1 MYTCD
6 ALWVRIIYFNS
17 YCYVIWYTKY
27 FIFVNLFLLSVNVL
41 DFKYKSGGHSVL
53 YLTQTTQMSPD
64 YDNYMIIMMICTL
77 VFVTVTPGRLMGWL
91 IIPPENQPNFLR
103 KRLVFLFH
111 TQSGRLSLVSQTVLH
126 LVNHTLEWLWY
137 TSLWWLVVCDGR
149 WLWCHSSSSA
159 VSVTSQ
165 AWT

>member
-77 VFVTVTPGRLMGWL
+77 VFVTVAPGRLMDWL
-91 IIPPENQPNFLR
+91 ISTNFSYLIWQKRSCVSVPCTIRSSFTSCHWLRHTLSFIPWVI
-103 KRLVFLFH
+103 VFRVDDDWSFVM
-111 TQSGRLSLVSQTVLH
+111 GDGWDALH
-126 LVNHTLEWLWY
+126 LHPPL
-137 TSLWWLVVCDGR
+137 
-149 WLWCHSSSSA
+149 
-159 VSVTSQ
+159 
-165 AWT
+165 

>member
-53 YLTQTTQMSPD
+53 YPTQLPRWVLTNLYCLYCDRDTGMADGLTDD
-64 YDNYMIIMMICTL
+64 YQWTNFSWIRLWVCSIRVCQSLVVIDVVALVEHGRPEYLWYRFMII
-77 VFVTVTPGRLMGWL
+77 G
-91 IIPPENQPNFLR
+91 
-103 KRLVFLFH
+103 H
-111 TQSGRLSLVSQTVLH
+111 
-126 LVNHTLEWLWY
+126 
-137 TSLWWLVVCDGR
+137 LWWEMGR
-149 WLWCHSSSSA
+149 IAASSA
-159 VSVTSQ
+159 SSLLHITN
-165 AWT
+165 